1 MRIEHNRNGE
11 NRLFFMRDKDGKEN
25 AEKAE
30 KLSGK
35 TSFYAGEWNL
45 GDDKIQQKKKQAQ
58 SMAMKLV
65 SETFSNDRS
74 VDEDLENRRNRVK
87 DLQKEN
93 AEHQEMLEDIAK
105 QKENLAAEYGVE
117 DGIENMAPETKKEY
131 QQRLMEL
138 ERNEKEFKKQ
148 ISDNTK
154 EIVGENAAVREI
166 KIELLKHHEMVDAQN
181 QADDIMEAASK
192 EIIGML
198 MDEAKE
204 NVDEK
209 MEETTEKAEEAKEKK
224 EEQEAKLEEAK
235 KEEENQDEMYNLSKE
250 MNKIKKSAEQ
260 ENTSDIQKSVEQI
273 VGELMLTMEDV
284 KGAVVDTDI

>member
-11 NRLFFMRDKDGKEN
+11 NSLFFMRDKNGKEN

-74 VDEDLENRRNRVK
+74 VDEDLESRRKRVK

-117 DGIENMAPETKKEY
+117 DGIENMAPETKKRVSAKAY
-131 QQRLMEL
+131 
-138 ERNEKEFKKQ
+138 
-148 ISDNTK
+148 
-154 EIVGENAAVREI
+154 GVRE
-166 KIELLKHHEMVDAQN
+166 K
-181 QADDIMEAASK
+181 
-192 EIIGML
+192 
-198 MDEAKE
+198 
-204 NVDEK
+204 
-209 MEETTEKAEEAKEKK
+209 
-224 EEQEAKLEEAK
+224 
-235 KEEENQDEMYNLSKE
+235 
-250 MNKIKKSAEQ
+250 
-260 ENTSDIQKSVEQI
+260 
-273 VGELMLTMEDV
+273 
-284 KGAVVDTDI
+284 